1 MTMRNLVALG
11 FFTLLVLSFQNCSPV
26 SLSQVEM
33 TKASLGSGDTS
44 YQPISDSTED
54 IPAEESVP
62 NSKGLVECEINHPN
76 AKVTLMESLMPGSNA
91 QASRICMSEHA
102 CLEVINEYAVQ
113 HDCSLNPGPA
123 TSPSSNG
130 IQCTKIF
137 PGSKGT
143 CHNAQVL
150 SDKQVADLLAKLAVR

>member
-1 MTMRNLVALG
+1 MNMRSIVGLG

-26 SLSQVEM
+26 NMSQVEM
-33 TKASLGSGDTS
+33 SKASLAASATDS
-44 YQPISDSTED
+44 DSISDSPSQEP
-54 IPAEESVP
+54 IP
-62 NSKGLVECEINHPN
+62 NSEGLVECEINHPN

-91 QASRICMSEHA
+91 QSSRICMSKHA
-102 CLEVINEYAVQ
+102 CLELINEYAVQ
-113 HDCSLNPGPA
+113 RDCTLNPGAA

-150 SDKQVADLLAKLAVR
+150 SDSQVEGLLVVLGSK